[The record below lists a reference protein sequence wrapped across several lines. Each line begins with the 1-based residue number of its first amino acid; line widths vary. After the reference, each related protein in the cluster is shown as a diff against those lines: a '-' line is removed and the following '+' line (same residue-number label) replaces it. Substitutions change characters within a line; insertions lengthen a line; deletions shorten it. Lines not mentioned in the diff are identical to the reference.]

1 MTVKSTRPSSPP
13 SNRFPWE
20 ELLFAAVIGLPSA
33 AIALLIG
40 LKVASDLGGEAY
52 DTLILNDTIISGGGS
67 PFTIA
72 EFFVATAFGSLAI
85 FAGVRLGKRYG
96 DWRIQSR

>member
-1 MTVKSTRPSSPP
+1 MTVQTIRLTSQP

-20 ELLFAAVIGLPSA
+20 ELLFAGVIGLPSA

-40 LKVASDLGGEAY
+40 LGVASDLGGGAY
-52 DTLILNDTIISGGGS
+52 DTVIMNDTIISGGGS

-72 EFFVATAFGSLAI
+72 AFFVGTVFGGLAI
-85 FAGVRLGKRYG
+85 LSGVRLGKRYG
-96 DWRIQSR
+96 E